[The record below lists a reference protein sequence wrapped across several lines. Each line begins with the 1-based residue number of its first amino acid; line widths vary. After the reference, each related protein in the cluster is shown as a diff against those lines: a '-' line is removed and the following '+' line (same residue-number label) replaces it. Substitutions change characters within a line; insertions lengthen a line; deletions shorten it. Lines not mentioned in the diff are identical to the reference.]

1 MTELKGENASCL
13 LISLDNNRQN
23 FEREI
28 EPEIDSQMRLFFKG
42 RDFDFEKRTL
52 PVNKK

>member
-28 EPEIDSQMRLFFKG
+28 EPEIA
-42 RDFDFEKRTL
+42 
-52 PVNKK
+52 V